1 MKKIITFLLLIL
13 SLTSCLTT
21 KHEKIRS
28 QSFTVISNTDSI
40 NYGNQSTLSSVA
52 LNDKDTEVRMLAVS
66 KLNSQSILSKVAL
79 NDKDK
84 EVRKLAVS
92 KLTRQSTLS
101 TVALN
106 DKDSEVRKL
115 ALKLLK

>member
-1 MKKIITFLLLIL
+1 MKRTITLLLLIL

-21 KHEKIRS
+21 KHEEIRS
-28 QSFTVISNTDSI
+28 QSFTVNSITDTN
-40 NYGNQSTLSSVA
+40 NYGNQSALSLVA
-52 LNDKDTEVRMLAVS
+52 LNDKDAEVRMLAVS
-66 KLNSQSILSKVAL
+66 KSDLQSTLSNVAL

-92 KLTRQSTLS
+92 KLTLQSTLS
-101 TVALN
+101 IVALN
-106 DKDSEVRKL
+106 DKDSEIRIL